1 MTDKPASTLRRGDR
15 VWIGGKGWRALS
27 SVRRHI
33 AHWIGEGE
41 GPAVRLVWR
50 GGLQDVKPDAQ
61 ITVKGAE

>member
-1 MTDKPASTLRRGDR
+1 MDKPASQLRRGDR
-15 VWIGGKGWRALS
+15 VWIGGTGWRALS

-41 GPAVRLVWR
+41 GPAIRLVWR
-50 GGLQDVKPDAQ
+50 GGMQDVKPEAQ